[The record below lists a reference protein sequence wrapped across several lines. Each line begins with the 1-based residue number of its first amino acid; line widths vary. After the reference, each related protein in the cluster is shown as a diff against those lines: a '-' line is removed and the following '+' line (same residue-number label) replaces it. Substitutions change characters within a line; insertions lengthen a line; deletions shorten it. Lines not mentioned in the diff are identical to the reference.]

1 MDAAARVEKKGDE
14 ELAGLMRLEEVKE
27 EIQKERS
34 LERWAKRCTHHFT
47 KKVKRMLYEEID
59 NMVWSGTEKE
69 ISQWCKNNKVYDV
82 ITEDEIEEIWKREKP
97 DDENVR

>member
-1 MDAAARVEKKGDE
+1 MGEK
-14 ELAGLMRLEEVKE
+14 
-27 EIQKERS
+27 IP
-34 LERWAKRCTHHFT
+34 HHFT

-82 ITEDEIEEIWKREKP
+82 ITEDEIEENGREKSQTMKMS
-97 DDENVR
+97 D